1 MYKVSLI
8 LCTLNEEFH
17 IEKTIKKIFKV
28 YPKAELVI
36 VDDNSTDNTIKIIKK
51 FKSKNINLIQRK
63 KVRGLAS
70 AFLVGMF
77 NAKGNY
83 IGWIDSNMDYV
94 MDKFKSME
102 KLLDRGCDLVLL
114 SRYIKGGGDQRSFI
128 RVFFSRAFNCFCRLF
143 LTNKIKDFSS
153 GIFLLKKD
161 ILKEIVPLGYGYGE
175 FFVEFI
181 LNIYL
186 KSFKIKEIPYIQ
198 QMDDLNVKSKTL
210 PSLYH
215 FLKLSAVYFIRVV
228 TISFRK

>member
-1 MYKVSLI
+1 MHKVSLI
-8 LCTLNEEFH
+8 LCTLNEEPH

-28 YPKAELVI
+28 YPKGELVI

-51 FKSKNINLIQRK
+51 FKSQNINLIQRK
-63 KVRGLAS
+63 KARGLAS
-70 AFLVGMF
+70 AFIVGMF

-94 MDKFKSME
+94 MDKFKNME
-102 KLLDRGCDLVLL
+102 ELLDRGYDLVLL
-114 SRYIKGGGDQRSFI
+114 SRYVKGGEDQRQFI
-128 RVFFSRAFNCFCRLF
+128 RVFFSRSFNWFCRLF

-161 ILKEIVPLGYGYGE
+161 ILKEIVPLGYGHGE

-181 LNIYL
+181 LNIYQ

-210 PSLYH
+210 PNLYH
-215 FLKLSAVYFIRVV
+215 FFRLSLVYFIRIV

>member
-1 MYKVSLI
+1 
-8 LCTLNEEFH
+8 LNEEPH

-28 YPKAELVI
+28 YPKGELVI

-51 FKSKNINLIQRK
+51 FKSQNINLIQRK
-63 KVRGLAS
+63 KARGLAS
-70 AFLVGMF
+70 AFIVGMF

-94 MDKFKSME
+94 MDKFKNME
-102 KLLDRGCDLVLL
+102 KLLDRGYDLVLL
-114 SRYIKGGGDQRSFI
+114 SRYVKGGEDQRQFI
-128 RVFFSRAFNCFCRLF
+128 RVFFSRSFNWFCRLF
-143 LTNKIKDFSS
+143 LTDKIKDFSS

-161 ILKEIVPLGYGYGE
+161 ILKEIVPLGYGHGE

-181 LNIYL
+181 LNIYQ

-198 QMDDLNVKSKTL
+198 QMEDLNVKSKTF
-210 PSLYH
+210 PNLYH
-215 FLKLSAVYFIRVV
+215 FFKLSLVYFIRIV

>member
-1 MYKVSLI
+1 MHKVSLI
-8 LCTLNEEFH
+8 LCTLNEESH

-28 YPKAELVI
+28 YPKAEIVI

-51 FKSKNINLIQRK
+51 FKSKKINLIQRK

-70 AFLVGMF
+70 AFVVGMF

-83 IGWIDSNMDYV
+83 IGWIDSNMNYV
-94 MDKFKSME
+94 MDKFKNME
-102 KLLDRGCDLVLL
+102 KLLDRGYDIVLL
-114 SRYIKGGGDQRSFI
+114 SRYIKGGDDQRSFI

-175 FFVEFI
+175 FFVEFV

-198 QMDDLNVKSKTL
+198 YMDDPNDKSKTL

-215 FLKLSAVYFIRVV
+215 FFKLSLIYFIRVV

>member
-1 MYKVSLI
+1 M
-8 LCTLNEEFH
+8 NEESH

-28 YPKAELVI
+28 YPKAEIVI

-51 FKSKNINLIQRK
+51 FKSKKINLIQRK

-70 AFLVGMF
+70 AFVVGMF

-83 IGWIDSNMDYV
+83 IGWIDSNMNYV
-94 MDKFKSME
+94 MDKFKNME
-102 KLLDRGCDLVLL
+102 KLLDRGYDIVLL
-114 SRYIKGGGDQRSFI
+114 SRYIKGGDDQRSFI

-175 FFVEFI
+175 FFVEFV

-198 QMDDLNVKSKTL
+198 YMDDPNDKSKTL

-215 FLKLSAVYFIRVV
+215 FFKLSLIYFIRVV

>member
-1 MYKVSLI
+1 MHKISLI
-8 LCTLNEEFH
+8 LCTLNEESH

-70 AFLVGMF
+70 AFVVGMF

-102 KLLDRGCDLVLL
+102 KLLDRGYDLVLL

-198 QMDDLNVKSKTL
+198 QMDDPNGKSKTL

-215 FLKLSAVYFIRVV
+215 FLKLSVVYFIRVL

>member
-1 MYKVSLI
+1 MPKVSLI
-8 LCTLNEEFH
+8 LCTLNEEPH

-28 YPKAELVI
+28 YPKGELVI

-51 FKSKNINLIQRK
+51 FKSQNINLIQRK

-70 AFLVGMF
+70 AFVVGMF

-94 MDKFKSME
+94 MDKFKNME
-102 KLLDRGCDLVLL
+102 ELLDRGYDLVLL
-114 SRYIKGGGDQRSFI
+114 SRYVKGGEDQRQFI
-128 RVFFSRAFNCFCRLF
+128 RVFFSRSFNWFCRLF

-181 LNIYL
+181 LNIYQ

-210 PSLYH
+210 PNLYH
-215 FLKLSAVYFIRVV
+215 FFRLSLVYFIRIV

>member
-114 SRYIKGGGDQRSFI
+114 SRYVKGGGDQRSFI

-198 QMDDLNVKSKTL
+198 QMDALNVKSKTL

>member
-1 MYKVSLI
+1 MNKISLI
-8 LCTLNEEFH
+8 LCTLNEEIH
-17 IEKTIKKIFKV
+17 IEKTIRKIFKV

-63 KVRGLAS
+63 KNRGLAS
-70 AFLVGMF
+70 AFLVGVF
-77 NAKGNY
+77 NGNGKY

-94 MDKFKSME
+94 MDKFKKME
-102 KLLDRGCDLVLL
+102 KLLDQGYDLVLL
-114 SRYIKGGGDQRSFI
+114 SRYIKGGGDLRPFI
-128 RVFFSRAFNCFCRLF
+128 RVFFSRAFNWFCRLF
-143 LTNKIKDFSS
+143 LISKIKDYSS

-161 ILKEIVPLGYGYGE
+161 ILKEIVPLGYGHGE

-198 QMDDLNVKSKTL
+198 QTDDPNAKSTTM
-210 PSLYH
+210 PNIYY
-215 FLKLSAVYFIRVV
+215 FLKLSLVYFIRVV

>member
-1 MYKVSLI
+1 MHKVSLI
-8 LCTLNEEFH
+8 LCTLNEESH

-36 VDDNSTDNTIKIIKK
+36 VDDNSSDNTIKIIKK

-63 KVRGLAS
+63 KNRGLAS
-70 AFLVGMF
+70 AFVVGMF

-94 MDKFKSME
+94 MDKFKKME
-102 KLLDRGCDLVLL
+102 KLLDQGYDLVLL
-114 SRYIKGGGDQRSFI
+114 SRYVKGGDDLRSFV
-128 RVFFSRAFNCFCRLF
+128 RVFFSRAFNWFCRLF
-143 LTNKIKDFSS
+143 LTSKIKDYSS

-161 ILKEIVPLGYGYGE
+161 VLKEIVPLGYGYGE

-181 LNIYL
+181 LNIHL

-198 QMDDLNVKSKTL
+198 LMDDPNGKSKTL
-210 PSLYH
+210 PNLYH
-215 FLKLSAVYFIRVV
+215 FLKLSLVYFVRVV